1 MAEVKNSF
9 LKSKMNQDLDD
20 RLIPNGEYR
29 YANNISVGK
38 SETDDIGT
46 LKNVL
51 GNELLPLTDN
61 NRFIEGTDIPNPNYV
76 RGLECIGIFM
86 DNQNNRMF
94 QFLTSYTDP
103 NPNQITF
110 PTTGTMKIVMYR
122 FDSPET
128 YATLVEGLFLNFAK
142 NKQFKITGVNLVED
156 LLFWTDNRNQPR
168 KINITNALNNTNYYT
183 TEEQI
188 SVAKYAPVDPITL
201 YKKEIASVVS
211 GTGDTYVLS
220 NMDSLACTIGA
231 VSGTSPNPYT
241 ATITTA
247 VADGFAGF
255 SVGDVI
261 AGNNGTGSFG
271 LGQLVITSLINST
284 SVKVSS
290 TSVFSTGTVSITLR
304 YPYLGAI
311 QSGATVLSVDPSGS
325 QFLNG
330 SDYALVESISNTTLK
345 LYQTTDKIG
354 DDYILTFLISTM
366 TDKSSIPSWP
376 GDPAFLEDKYVR
388 FSYRFKYDDNE
399 YSLMAPF
406 TQIAYVPKQKG
417 YFIAGDETDAYRST
431 VINWFENNIN
441 NIELIIPFPDKIG
454 NLTNSYKIT
463 EVDILYKESDSN
475 AIKVFETVPISAINI
490 SANTENNYYIQ
501 QYQSQKPYKTLS
513 EDQTVRVYDK
523 VPVRARAQES
533 AGNRIIY
540 GNYYDKY
547 TSLDFINYNISVQP
561 KSNTG
566 TNFIEYPNHTLKKN
580 RNYQVGFI
588 IADKFGRQSP
598 VILSSGDLPG
608 LSIGGGEFAKGS
620 TVYSSYENTLLFTD
634 VRSWFGDALI
644 LYLNSTIDQQK
655 DIPAGKPGLYAIP
668 TNNSGFSITASAIT
682 NTTYTYTL
690 DTTAALNTTPVA
702 GNIMRG
708 FYKDYVKVLTNP
720 VPTLNPNEYI
730 VTTDGRVNDIYLHVA
745 QVGGVKDIKFS
756 YIYNPI
762 GWYSYKVVVKQQEQ
776 DYYNV
781 YLPGMLNGYPQ
792 NQTFGSQVTYTDPT
806 AAFSNA
812 TSATWAA
819 GNSTITILGSTT
831 NYKVGDFVSGII
843 SGANTTIATIINA
856 NSFTISNT
864 PATSGTLQAITVFRA
879 SEGQTSVLNNGINTT
894 QFPVSET
901 GNTSHIVLINDNINK
916 VPRDLS
922 EVGPDQKQYRSSVQ
936 LYGRVENTKTTVG
949 IQGNVPLYSAKVTTI
964 EYDADT
970 NPDYV
975 LIKPGDGIQCTEAN
989 APVPNPDPALGG
1001 TVPNPY
1007 RWLGNTVVVS
1017 NEVNGA
1023 TSVITISSPNWV
1035 LEASANPN
1043 GDDFRNFII
1052 TRAENVQYFPT
1063 RKADTVISIA
1073 YADEFNFIDSSED
1086 NLSGTAGLNF
1096 YQLQTKPLIGRVS
1109 TVNSIGVV
1117 ANEMI
1122 PFLSVYETRAENSL
1136 LELFWET
1143 ATTGLI
1149 SDLNADVLTGF
1160 DGATSFGE
1168 VNYEHFEWQKWDGA
1182 GNVAGAENSRYI
1194 TDAFYVL
1201 NQNGII
1207 LPNASVAL
1215 TNVTDGNGAVRLSDF
1230 GLESI
1235 TGGIDNLYRLFIT
1248 ETSTFVFN
1256 NNAASQES
1264 YTFTFNVIDMD
1275 NPAAT
1280 AVLTFNGRLGNIA
1293 PNITTSILNYNITPN
1308 TTNIVTLQAN
1318 NGSESLSIEGLKWS
1332 IYSGNTG
1339 GIFTLDPVSGLLT
1352 LNTTTPP
1359 LGNYSLD
1366 IKVQDA
1372 INTSTGEVL
1381 DSVNPI
1387 YGTLEDTIT
1396 LNINIGVPPAP
1407 FWLRPDFV
1415 SAPVQNPFVPCGG
1428 LTPDLFGMAYI
1439 GKKIDPTSAY
1449 LPVVP
1454 GSAGNYEFIY
1464 NIEQANAIPYE
1475 PSGIIPEGLYEGE
1488 YRFKVKLDVTAIDLC
1503 GLEEGFVNATGRAEI
1518 YLYKRE
1524 YANPPTE
1531 PWQLVNNENNFG
1543 ITPVYEIGPL
1553 VVRTSYDPEVDPN
1566 VVYGQPKS
1574 LTTSFTIA
1582 AEDEE
1587 QEYAVGVKLIY
1598 SNGGS
1603 GSGTSP
1609 AVTIYGNDANYSY
1622 VQTLPGFQIPLTN
1635 DYKYYT
1641 GVEEYVGFGMVG
1653 PTTGVPYTTPNAVDG
1668 IYYSSLFNTI
1678 ASGDVVVA
1686 QELVEVT
1693 LSVVNNQAVAGLSAE
1708 ITEPGGSLLAFG
1720 NVVYVNPLNPAEITI
1735 QLNSGWPWPLITSL
1749 AGKNLRLVTGG
1760 NSLTGVLY
1768 ANTEEGT
1775 EIKRFY
1781 TDEALTTKW
1790 IPPVAGRYYNF
1801 ITEKDYNPL
1810 DSTFGG
1816 LYPGVLKYSKFPYY
1830 CARINENGEVMEQ
1843 VAPQPNVQTAWEG
1856 QNTANTAPKPI
1867 QNYSYNVLYVE
1878 PPIP

>member
-61 NRFIEGTDIPNPNYV
+61 SKFIAGTNILNPEYIP
-76 RGLECIGIFM
+76 GLECIGVFM

-94 QFLTSYTDP
+94 QFLTNYTDP
-103 NPNQITF
+103 NPNNITL
-110 PTTGTMKIVMYR
+110 PTEGTMKITMYR

-128 YATLVEGLFLNFAK
+128 YVTLVEGLFLNFAK
-142 NKQFKITGVNLVED
+142 NKQFKITGVNLVEG

-168 KINITNALNNTNYYT
+168 KINISNALNNNNYYY

-188 SVAKYAPVDPITL
+188 SVAKYAPVDSITL

-211 GTGDTYVLS
+211 GTLDTYVLS
-220 NMDSLACTIGA
+220 NMDSMACTIGT
-231 VSGTSPNPYT
+231 VSGTPPSPYT

-247 VADGFAGF
+247 VVDGFAGF

-261 AGNNGTGSFG
+261 AGNDGTGSFG

-290 TSVFSTGTVSITLR
+290 ASIFSAGTVSITLR

-325 QFLNG
+325 QFLDG

-345 LYQTTDKIG
+345 LYQATDKIG
-354 DDYILTFLISTM
+354 DDYTLTFLISTM
-366 TDKSSIPSWP
+366 TDKSSVPSWP

-417 YFIAGDETDAYRST
+417 YFIAGNETDAYRST

-463 EVDILYKESDSN
+463 EIDILYKESDST

-523 VPVRARAQES
+523 VPVRAKAQES

-668 TNNSGFSITASAIT
+668 TSNSGFAITASAIT

-720 VPTLNPNEYI
+720 VPTLNPNEYTI
-730 VTTDGRVNDIYLHVA
+730 TTDGQVNDIYLYVA
-745 QVGGVKDIKFS
+745 QLGGVKDIKFS

-792 NQTFGSQVTYTDPT
+792 SQTFGSQVVYTTTTTPGPT
-806 AAFSNA
+806 PV
-812 TSATWAA
+812 T
-819 GNSTITILGSTT
+819 
-831 NYKVGDFVSGII
+831 
-843 SGANTTIATIINA
+843 TTIP
-856 NSFTISNT
+856 S
-864 PATSGTLQAITVFRA
+864 L
-879 SEGQTSVLNNGINTT
+879 ENGINTT

-949 IQGNVPLYSAKVTTI
+949 IQGNIPLYSAKVTTI
-964 EYDADT
+964 EYDADA

-989 APVPNPDPALGG
+989 TPVPNPDPALGG

-1043 GDDFRNFII
+1043 GDDFRNFVI

-1168 VNYEHFEWQKWDGA
+1168 VNYTHFEWQKWDG
-1182 GNVAGAENSRYI
+1182 VSDVTGAENSRYI

-1207 LPNASVAL
+1207 LPNASVTL
-1215 TNVTDGNGAVRLSDF
+1215 IDVRDGITGSPSRLSDF

-1256 NNAASQES
+1256 HNAASQES

-1275 NPAAT
+1275 NPTAT

-1293 PNITTSILNYNITPN
+1293 PNITTSVLNYNITPN

-1332 IYSGNTG
+1332 IDSGNTG
-1339 GIFTLDPVSGLLT
+1339 GIFTLDSASGLLT

-1359 LGNYSLD
+1359 LGNYTLD

-1372 INTSTGEVL
+1372 IDTSTGEVL
-1381 DSVNPI
+1381 DPIDTI

-1415 SAPVQNPFVPCGG
+1415 SPPVQEVFVPCGG
-1428 LTPDLFGMAYI
+1428 LTPNLFGMAYI
-1439 GKKIDPTSAY
+1439 GKKIDPTTAY
-1449 LPVVP
+1449 LPAVP
-1454 GSAGNYEFIY
+1454 GSGGAYQFIY
-1464 NIEQANAIPYE
+1464 NVEQANAVPYE
-1475 PSGIIPEGLYEGE
+1475 PGGIIPEGLYEGE

-1503 GLEEGFVNATGRAEI
+1503 GEESFVNATGRAQI
-1518 YLYKRE
+1518 YLYKRQ

-1543 ITPVYEIGPL
+1543 VTPVYEIGPL
-1553 VVRTSYDPEVDPN
+1553 VVRTSYDPEVDPD

-1598 SNGGS
+1598 SNGGG

-1609 AVTIYGNDANYSY
+1609 AITIYGNDANYSY

-1641 GVEEYVGFGMVG
+1641 GIEEYVGFGIVG
-1653 PTTGVPYTTPNAVDG
+1653 PTTGVPYTTPDATDG
-1668 IYYSSLFNTI
+1668 IYYSSLYNTI
-1678 ASGDVVVA
+1678 ASGPIAEDE
-1686 QELVEVT
+1686 ELVVVT
-1693 LSVVNNQAVAGLSAE
+1693 LSTVNNQAVAGLTAE
-1708 ITEPGGSLLAFG
+1708 IEEPGGSLLAFG

-1781 TDEALTTKW
+1781 TDSALTTKW

-1856 QNTANTAPKPI
+1856 QNATNTAPEEI
-1867 QNYSYNVLYVE
+1867 DNYSYNVLYVE
-1878 PPIP
+1878 PPVP